1 MLVYA
6 QICALVEYN
15 VVYLRN
21 EKYLLQD
28 GLQCRILLTHAL
40 IAQSAEHLAVNQG
53 VTGSS
58 PV

>member
-1 MLVYA
+1 M
-6 QICALVEYN
+6 
-15 VVYLRN
+15 
-21 EKYLLQD
+21 
-28 GLQCRILLTHAL
+28 RIIIHADAL